1 MKKDVPRHWDNDCE
15 EAFSKVKGIL
25 TSPPIMARPT
35 EGFDLQLYLAASSH
49 SISAALIQEHPDF
62 KLIYFISR
70 TLQGPEER
78 YSHVEQVALAL
89 LTAARRLRPYFH
101 SHQVVVRTN
110 HPIAKILRK
119 PDLAGKI
126 VAWAIELSE
135 FGLQY
140 EPLGSV
146 KGQHLA
152 DFIAEAYHP
161 EEPNIWHLNVDGSS
175 DKRGGGAGIMLEG
188 PGNLLVE
195 QAIRFNFQLSNN
207 QAEYEALVS
216 GLLLAKELEV
226 NHLECKMDSQLV
238 VGQLNGT
245 FQVKDDHLLRYYHK
259 VNDLIKSFTSFS
271 VTHIPRSQNSLA
283 DLLSKLTHSR
293 DKSQLSSVIK
303 TTLHKPLL
311 EAYAAN
317 VTTPRTDWRQDIIQ
331 LMIHQEQGG
340 RLSILDSKRIARYML
355 VGDDLYR
362 RGYTTPLL
370 KCLSEEEAK
379 YVMQELHQGICGSH
393 SGKRMMKAKALRAR
407 FYWPSMEQDCATFV

>member
-1 MKKDVPRHWDNDCE
+1 
-15 EAFSKVKGIL
+15 
-25 TSPPIMARPT
+25 MARPT

-119 PDLAGKI
+119 PDLAGRI
-126 VAWAIELSE
+126 VARAIELSE

-140 EPLGSV
+140 EPQGSV

-161 EEPNIWHLNVDGSS
+161 EEPSIWHLNVDGSS
-175 DKRGGGAGIMLEG
+175 DKRGGGAGIVLEG
-188 PGNLLVE
+188 PGNFLVE

-226 NHLECKMDSQLV
+226 NHLECKMESQLV

-245 FQVKDDHLLRYYHK
+245 FQVKDNHLLRYYHK
-259 VNDLIKSFTSFS
+259 VSDLIKSFTSFS
-271 VTHIPRSQNSLA
+271 VTHIPRSQNSRA

-293 DKSQLSSVIK
+293 EKSQLSSVIK

-311 EAYAAN
+311 EACAAN

-340 RLSILDSKRIARYML
+340 RLSILDSKRIARYLL

-393 SGKRMMKAKALRAR
+393 SGKRMMKAKVLRAG
-407 FYWPSMEQDCATFV
+407 FYWPSMEQDCATFVQKCISCQSHGHNLRIPPSE